1 MSAFFPITIRGKDYI
16 IVQKGN
22 IIDISYEHDEEI
34 EVSEEEAEVIIM
46 YLADEGF
53 IS

>member
-1 MSAFFPITIRGKDYI
+1 MSDFFPITIRGKDYI

-22 IIDISYEHDEEI
+22 IIDIHYENDEDAEI
-34 EVSEEEAEVIIM
+34 PEVEAEVVIM
-46 YLADEGF
+46 YLMDEGF

>member
-1 MSAFFPITIRGKDYI
+1 MSAFFPITIRGKDYT

-22 IIDISYEHDEEI
+22 VIDIQYDNDEDT
-34 EVSEEEAEVIIM
+34 EVSEEEAEIVVM
-46 YLADEGF
+46 YLVDEGF

>member
-22 IIDISYEHDEEI
+22 IIDIHYENDEDKEI
-34 EVSEEEAEVIIM
+34 PEGEAEVVIM
-46 YLADEGF
+46 YLVDEGF
-53 IS
+53 IH

>member
-22 IIDISYEHDEEI
+22 IIDIHYEEDEEA

-46 YLADEGF
+46 YLVDEGF